1 MTPRATRPTSAK
13 HRPQF
18 MSTGAPQSA
27 GPRVWVSPACTA
39 AVLVGMH
46 MLPGADLD
54 ADTWWATWHMD
65 KVLHVIAFSGCALTW
80 AIALAKQRR
89 FQGGWTLDQL
99 LVGGGLVFGMVLE
112 AMQGAW
118 MSGRTFDWMDVVADV
133 VGAGSSLGVFFVIFG
148 QRPGRIASD

>member
-1 MTPRATRPTSAK
+1 
-13 HRPQF
+13 

-27 GPRVWVSPACTA
+27 GPRVWVSPACTTA
-39 AVLVGMH
+39 LLVGMH
-46 MLPGADLD
+46 MLPGTDLD

-89 FQGGWTLDQL
+89 FQRGWTLEQL
-99 LVGGGLVFGMVLE
+99 LVGGALVFGMVLE

>member
-1 MTPRATRPTSAK
+1 
-13 HRPQF
+13 
-18 MSTGAPQSA
+18 MSTGVPQSA
-27 GPRVWVSPACTA
+27 GSRVWVVPACTT

-46 MLPGADLD
+46 MLPGSDLD
-54 ADTWWATWHMD
+54 ADTWWAVWHMD
-65 KVLHVIAFSGCALTW
+65 KVLHAIAFSGCALTW

-89 FQGGWTLDQL
+89 LQGGWRLEQV
-99 LVGGGLVFGMVLE
+99 LVGGALVFGMVLE

-133 VGAGSSLGVFFVIFG
+133 VGAMSSLGVFFGIFG

>member
-1 MTPRATRPTSAK
+1 
-13 HRPQF
+13 
-18 MSTGAPQSA
+18 MSTGVPQSA
-27 GPRVWVSPACTA
+27 GSRVWVVPACTT

-46 MLPGADLD
+46 MLPGSDLNADN
-54 ADTWWATWHMD
+54 WWATWHMD
-65 KVLHVIAFSGCALTW
+65 KVLHMIAFSGCALTW

-89 FQGGWTLDQL
+89 LQGGVRLEQI
-99 LVGGGLVFGMVLE
+99 LVGGALVFGMVLE

-133 VGAGSSLGVFFVIFG
+133 AGAMSSLGVFFVIFG

>member
-1 MTPRATRPTSAK
+1 
-13 HRPQF
+13 
-18 MSTGAPQSA
+18 MSTGVPQSVNS
-27 GPRVWVSPACTA
+27 RVWFVPACTT

-46 MLPGADLD
+46 MLPGSDLD
-54 ADTWWATWHMD
+54 ADTWWMTWHMD
-65 KVLHVIAFSGCALTW
+65 KVLHMIAFSGCALTW

-89 FQGGWTLDQL
+89 LQGDWRLEQV
-99 LVGGGLVFGMVLE
+99 LVGGALVFGMVLE
-112 AMQGAW
+112 AIQGTW

>member
-1 MTPRATRPTSAK
+1 
-13 HRPQF
+13 

-27 GPRVWVSPACTA
+27 GPRVWVSPACTTA
-39 AVLVGMH
+39 ALVGMH

-80 AIALAKQRR
+80 AITLAKQRR
-89 FQGGWTLDQL
+89 FQGGWTLEQL
-99 LVGGGLVFGMVLE
+99 LVGGALVFGMVLE